1 MLNEPPQDFVTITQ
15 SAVSNNRDDK
25 HDKAEHMPLQI
36 SIECGRELVI
46 KEMKNRDPHERT
58 VSIFFEEPDNQVKAT
73 EESKD
78 IRQRYF
84 TPFFVPQIETPQVA
98 SRLMR
103 LDNPFQ
109 RLGPQSL
116 IMSPQSMPQA
126 RLSSRLEQRTPQS
139 AT

>member
-1 MLNEPPQDFVTITQ
+1 MPNEPPQDFVTITQ

-36 SIECGRELVI
+36 SIECGSELVI
-46 KEMKNRDPHERT
+46 KEVKNRDPHERT
-58 VSIFFEEPDNQVKAT
+58 VSIFLDDQDNQVKAT
-73 EESKD
+73 EESKE
-78 IRQRYF
+78 IRQRYC
-84 TPFFVPQIETPQVA
+84 TPFFVPQIETPQAV
-98 SRLMR
+98 SRVMR

-109 RLGPQSL
+109 RLGPQNL
-116 IMSPQSMPQA
+116 IMSPQSVPQA